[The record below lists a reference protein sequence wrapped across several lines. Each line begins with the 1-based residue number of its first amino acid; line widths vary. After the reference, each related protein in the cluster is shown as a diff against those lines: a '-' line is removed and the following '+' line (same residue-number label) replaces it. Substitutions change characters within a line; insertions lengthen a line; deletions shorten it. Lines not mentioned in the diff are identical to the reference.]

1 MPVESISVTGLF
13 GSRDVKVQLRN
24 NHIVLIGANG
34 LGKTTLINSIFY
46 FLCRRWDKLFN
57 LPLNSI
63 SIVYDGISL
72 SARRED
78 YERFNDLSTLVDHKI
93 LSRLPNILRRRILLD
108 PNILFSTL
116 NAIDNPKSLESQSLR
131 YEIKSQDLYGIFK
144 DIENDLV
151 DKNRLFAT
159 DHYLKQNQPSI
170 LFFPTYRK
178 IEKNLKTLFISDDE
192 RGIGRI
198 EERLKEALRQDS
210 LPGGCHE
217 FVEFGMDEIVKKI
230 ETNAEFL
237 KNMVISEFSNVA
249 TEYVKEMLQSKSLSG
264 YIRTIKN
271 VEDTTISRMIE
282 RLENTRFS
290 KNETENIKNIVLK
303 IKQDSSP
310 GGPENKKVY
319 TALFISKML
328 EMEEKIAPVENQFR
342 RFSTLCNAYLSR
354 KKIVFN
360 PKDYTLKIF
369 LPDEKPI
376 DFNLLSSGEKQIIT
390 LFSYLVFSE
399 NKNKKIVLIDEP
411 ELSLSVLWQERLLVD
426 LSGLADSLIAAT
438 HSPFIFSDPLIKNYT
453 FDLYSGITN
462 E

>member
-1 MPVESISVTGLF
+1 
-13 GSRDVKVQLRN
+13 
-24 NHIVLIGANG
+24 
-34 LGKTTLINSIFY
+34 
-46 FLCRRWDKLFN
+46 
-57 LPLNSI
+57 
-63 SIVYDGISL
+63 
-72 SARRED
+72 
-78 YERFNDLSTLVDHKI
+78 
-93 LSRLPNILRRRILLD
+93 
-108 PNILFSTL
+108 
-116 NAIDNPKSLESQSLR
+116 
-131 YEIKSQDLYGIFK
+131 
-144 DIENDLV
+144 
-151 DKNRLFAT
+151 
-159 DHYLKQNQPSI
+159 
-170 LFFPTYRK
+170 
-178 IEKNLKTLFISDDE
+178 
-192 RGIGRI
+192 
-198 EERLKEALRQDS
+198 
-210 LPGGCHE
+210 
-217 FVEFGMDEIVKKI
+217 MDEIVKKI